1 MEHLV
6 ESHLGGYYISNSDPE
21 IIEAYCD
28 QCGDSDR
35 IILSWKEGQRL
46 ESLTN
51 YFSKV
56 KNTSEQLEECKEHG
70 ITTEEL
76 IFSLTYD
83 YDNDRYLIN
92 ELAIDNIITHEE
104 EIFLLK
110 QVSITQK
117 KQFEDLKRIYYPNGL
132 VRKRKEQL

>member
-56 KNTSEQLEECKEHG
+56 KNTSEQLEESKEHG

-92 ELAIDNIITHEE
+92 ELAIDIKFDSSDTP
-104 EIFLLK
+104 
-110 QVSITQK
+110 
-117 KQFEDLKRIYYPNGL
+117 PNL
-132 VRKRKEQL
+132 S